1 MLYNELTD
9 TNDAYEDNGNVL
21 GINYN
26 DNDINL
32 ISQFEEFTFNEK
44 LDVFSEVIIKYD
56 NETSFKEKITI
67 MSFDSKS
74 NGYNLAHLIQE
85 MKM

>member
-67 MSFDSKS
+67 MLFDSKS

>member
-1 MLYNELTD
+1 MQSVGLSINACIILLQYFVMLYNELTD

-32 ISQFEEFTFNEK
+32 IS
-44 LDVFSEVIIKYD
+44 VIR
-56 NETSFKEKITI
+56 
-67 MSFDSKS
+67 
-74 NGYNLAHLIQE
+74 
-85 MKM
+85 

>member
-67 MSFDSKS
+67 MSCDSKS